1 MSAPEHSVRHRTL
14 THKIIPSE
22 KSLPLIGQTLTMMN
36 DPLTYVRRRYNRDG
50 EVFLSHLYG
59 TKIIQLIGP
68 DANQFVLQNKGNI
81 FSNAG
86 GWSFFIGRFFTR
98 GIMLLDFDEHRWHR
112 QIMQA
117 AFTKKALASYL
128 DAMNPVITRG
138 LSHWKADTHF
148 KIFPHIKKMTL
159 DIATEVF
166 MGEKLGKEADEINHA
181 FVLTV
186 RAGTALV
193 RYPVPGLL
201 WHKGLKSRARLE
213 HFFRER
219 ITRKRQHPGNDLF
232 SQLCQAK
239 TDEGETFNDDDIVN
253 HMIFLL
259 MAAHDTTTITLCSLL
274 YQLAKHPEWQDKAR
288 QESLALAHQVA
299 NTDDLEQL
307 TTLGLCMKEALRM
320 IAPVPGMPRKTVKD
334 CEFKGYLI
342 PKGSLINVL
351 NDFTHHM
358 PEHWTRPEHFDPERF
373 APPRQEH
380 KAHPYQYI
388 PFGGGAHMCIG
399 MHFAEMQVKAI
410 VHQMLQNFRWQL
422 DDNYTMPV
430 DYRSLP
436 VPYDGLPVRLSRL

>member
-1 MSAPEHSVRHRTL
+1 MSALEYSVMQTS
-14 THKIIPSE
+14 TAHKVIPSE
-22 KSLPLIGQTLTMMN
+22 KFLPFIGQTIAMMR
-36 DPLTYVRRRYNRDG
+36 DPVAYIRRRYNRDG
-50 EVFLSHLYG
+50 EVFRSHLYG
-59 TKIIQLIGP
+59 ADFIQLIGP
-68 DANQFVLQNKGNI
+68 DANQFVLQNKGNV

-86 GWSFFIGRFFTR
+86 GWEFFIGRFFTR

-128 DAMNPVITRG
+128 NEMNPAISRG
-138 LSHWKADTHF
+138 LAHWRPSKQF
-148 KIFPHIKKMTL
+148 QVLPHIKKMTL

-166 MGEKLGKEADEINHA
+166 MGEKLGKEANEINHA
-181 FVLTV
+181 FVVTV
-186 RAGTALV
+186 RAGTALI
-193 RYPVPGLL
+193 RHPVPGLL

-213 HFFRER
+213 RFFRER
-219 ITRKRQHPGNDLF
+219 IQQKRQYPGNDLF
-232 SQLCQAK
+232 SQLCMAK
-239 TDEGETFNDDDIVN
+239 TDEGESFSDDDIVN

-288 QESLALAHQVA
+288 HESLALGHKSVSVE
-299 NTDDLEQL
+299 DLEQL
-307 TTLGLCMKEALRM
+307 STLGLCMKEALRM

-342 PKGSLINVL
+342 PKGSLVNVF

-358 PEHWTRPEHFDPERF
+358 PEYWTRPEHFDPERF
-373 APPRQEH
+373 SASRQEH
-380 KAHPYQYI
+380 KNHPYQYI

-399 MHFAEMQVKAI
+399 LHFAEMQVKAI
-410 VHQMLQNFRWQL
+410 VHQMLQQYRWRL
-422 DDNYTMPV
+422 DESYDMPV